1 MSRALASLLVV
12 SAGVALSA
20 CKPEAQADPRQVE
33 RLVQAVT
40 VREADGGARTF
51 TGYIAARVQSDLGFR
66 VQGKIIQ
73 RLVDT
78 GQVVTA
84 GQPLMK
90 IDPVD
95 LHLAIA
101 AQAQQVASAKARA
114 IQTAA
119 DEDRYKRLVTSGA
132 VSVSSYDQAKAA
144 ADSARALL
152 AAAEAQENEAR
163 NQGDYSLLFAD
174 ADGTVV
180 ETLAEPGQVV
190 AQGQTVIKLAH
201 AGPREASVNLPET
214 VRPKIGSAAEASLYG
229 NTTSVT
235 SHLRQL
241 SDAADLKTRT
251 YEARYVLDGIG
262 AQAPLGATVTLSI
275 KNDGKASNVEV
286 PIGAIDDEGRGAGVW
301 LVDEANAT
309 VSYKLVKVLQFGAET
324 ALVNSGLKAG
334 ERVVSTGGH
343 FLHEGEHVRLS
354 DTTAAMQ

>member
-1 MSRALASLLVV
+1 MSRALASLIVL
-12 SAGVALSA
+12 SAGIALSG
-20 CKPEAQADPRQVE
+20 CKPEAQADPRQVQ

-40 VREADGGARTF
+40 VRDAEGGARTF
-51 TGYIAARVQSDLGFR
+51 TGMIAARVQSDLGFR

-78 GQVVTA
+78 GQTVKA

-95 LHLAIA
+95 LRLAIA

-119 DEDRYKRLVTSGA
+119 DEDRFRRLVNSGA

-201 AGPREASVNLPET
+201 AGPREASINLPET
-214 VRPKIGSAAEASLYG
+214 MRPKIGSSAEARLYG

-235 SHLRQL
+235 AHLRQL
-241 SDAADLKTRT
+241 SDAADVKTRT
-251 YEARYVLDGIG
+251 YEARYVLGGIG
-262 AQAPLGATVTLSI
+262 AQAPLGATITLSI
-275 KNDGKASNVEV
+275 KNDKGSNVEV
-286 PIGAIDDEGRGAGVW
+286 PIGAIDDEGRGTGVW
-301 LVDEANAT
+301 IVDEANST
-309 VSYKLVKVLQFGAET
+309 VSYKLVKVAQFGAET
-324 ALVNSGLKAG
+324 AHVSSGLKAG